1 MSSQRLWYAIAAVI
15 VVLLVVWLVW
25 PSGTAPPA
33 VTTPPAN

>member
-1 MSSQRLWYAIAAVI
+1 VI
-15 VVLLVVWLVW
+15 VVLVVVWLIW